1 MGFPHRTVSLLEGM
15 PKMRMGI
22 QCDDVYIV
30 GIFKTIA
37 STDVNVVFSGLGM
50 GLHIHIF
57 DIVRACKS

>member
-1 MGFPHRTVSLLEGM
+1 
-15 PKMRMGI
+15 MRMGI